1 MNFGSISLHHTRF
14 HGLRFGRAA
23 SALVAAG
30 PQMRRMRLGLALVAL
45 LLAGLVPA
53 GANVEQLTIL
63 TKAGPL
69 GIEIEMAVTPAQR
82 SKGLM
87 YRTELAPNAGMLFDF
102 GAEQPIY
109 MWMKNTYIPLDML
122 FIRSDGRIA
131 SITTDTVPLS
141 TATISSQVPVKA
153 VLELPA
159 GTVRAKGIAVGDLI
173 EHRLFSGG

>member
-1 MNFGSISLHHTRF
+1 MTFNRTV
-14 HGLRFGRAA
+14 
-23 SALVAAG
+23 SAFVAAG
-30 PQMRRMRLGLALVAL
+30 RQPRGIRQGCRYGLGLALAAL
-45 LLAGLVPA
+45 LLASQLLVASLVPA

-69 GIEIEMAVTPAQR
+69 GVEIEMAVTPAQR

-87 YRTELAPNAGMLFDF
+87 YRTELAPNSGMLFDF
-102 GAEQPIY
+102 GVDQPIS

-131 SITTDTVPLS
+131 SIATDTVPLS
-141 TATISSQVPVKA
+141 TATISSGVPVKA

-159 GTVRAKGIAVGDLI
+159 GTVRAKGIAVGDRI
-173 EHRLFSGG
+173 EHRLFGGG